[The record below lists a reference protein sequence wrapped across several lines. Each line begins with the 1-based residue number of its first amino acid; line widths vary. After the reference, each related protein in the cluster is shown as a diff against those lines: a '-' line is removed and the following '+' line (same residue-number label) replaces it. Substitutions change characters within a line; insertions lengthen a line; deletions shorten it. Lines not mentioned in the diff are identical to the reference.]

1 MYIANSRVTSTSTY
15 RNFTT
20 SVNNVH
26 SNLNKSMNKI
36 SSGELYES
44 AADNPLAYYAGK
56 KIDSQYQDVIGKKA
70 LLKDVQNRIYQQELG
85 ARDIQNI
92 IGGEGGAKN
101 KVQYAR
107 TATTVDYALESTK
120 QDLLQKQQ
128 EIVNNLNIQYE
139 DFYVY
144 GGNDINTTPFSLS
157 ADGKKLTYRH
167 TFPGETDATEFVLDL
182 NPDTTKN
189 DGTYK
194 FELNTG
200 ESSPGADT
208 KKLLKAMQEQ
218 GRIDIRYGSIKERET
233 LLDTFTGGLNLL
245 TGISSDTANNSSSDV
260 YQKPELILDYL
271 SKGPLGVVGQAVQA
285 INDYQEVKKTNGD
298 DSEAVEKARATMD
311 NVLGQTITEMTT
323 AEQRVSSM
331 YADLGNKYRL
341 IDDMDDRLGELKLS
355 LETQYKDK
363 LGADPYESIIEMYN
377 HQYSYNAALQVG
389 SKLMSSSLFDFMG

>member
-1 MYIANSRVTSTSTY
+1 MYIANSRVTNASTY

-26 SNLNKSMNKI
+26 STLNKSMNKV
-36 SSGELYES
+36 SSGEMYES
-44 AADNPLAYYAGK
+44 AAENPLAYYAGK

-92 IGGEGGAKN
+92 LGGEGGAKN

-167 TFPGETDATEFVLDL
+167 TFPGETEATEFVLDL
-182 NPDTTKN
+182 NLDTTKN

-194 FELNTG
+194 FELNAA
-200 ESSPGADT
+200 ESSKDADT
-208 KKLLKAMQEQ
+208 AKLLAAMQEQ
-218 GRIDIRYGSIKERET
+218 GRIDVRYGSIKERDT
-233 LLDTFTGGLNLL
+233 LVDTFTGGLNLL
-245 TGISSDTANNSSSDV
+245 TGISSDTANNPNSDI
-260 YQKPELILDYL
+260 YKNPDLILDHL

-285 INDYQEVKKTNGD
+285 INDYQTVKSNGGD
-298 DSEAVEKARATMD
+298 DEAVEKARSTMD
-311 NVLGQTITEMTT
+311 SVLGQTITEMTS

-341 IDDMDDRLGELKLS
+341 LDDMDDRLGELKIS

-363 LGADPYESIIEMYN
+363 LGADPYEAIMEMFN

-389 SKLMSSSLFDFMG
+389 SKLMSSSLFDFVG